1 MDHKALI
8 FLHLLGFAA
17 YVGAGFAQHR
27 FMSRSSRSGI
37 DAKVRD
43 EYEKLAAV
51 IVTRIELPAL
61 MLQVLTGVAFLVLN
75 VAWLQQ
81 AWLHAKLT
89 CVAVLLV
96 LSHLEMF
103 NARKI
108 VAQRGAQGEASGA
121 EIAKRKSRH
130 AVFGG
135 IGAAFVA
142 ALVALVAYG
151 TG

>member
-1 MDHKALI
+1 MIHKVLI

-17 YVGAGFAQHR
+17 YVGAGFAQQR

-37 DAKVRD
+37 EAKLRD
-43 EYEKLAAV
+43 EFERLAAV
-51 IVTRIELPAL
+51 VVTSIELPAL
-61 MLQVLTGVAFLVLN
+61 VVQVATGVAFVALN
-75 VAWLQQ
+75 AAWLQQ

-89 CVAVLLV
+89 CVVVLLV

-103 NARKI
+103 NARTI
-108 VAQRGAQGEASGA
+108 VKRRAAQGEAAAA
-121 EIAKRKSRH
+121 EIARRKSRH
-130 AVFGG
+130 AVFGAA
-135 IGAAFVA
+135 GAALVA